1 MFLQQRKY
9 APFLYI
15 RSLKLAFSFGL
26 HYLCTEFS
34 YRVMINRVLIR
45 LKVVQVIYAYYQN
58 EGKNVEAAEKELLY
72 SLSKAYDLYNY
83 LLLLMVE
90 VTRFADRRIDNRRHK
105 LRPTSE
111 DLNPNTRFI
120 DNAFMA
126 QLAQNAQLA
135 AFSSNQKRSWEDEG
149 EFVKRLF
156 ERIEQTDVYQ
166 QYMAKE
172 TLTYEDDR
180 ELWRKLYRQVIA
192 QNDELDE
199 LLEDQSLYWNDDKTI
214 VDTFVLKTIK
224 RFEPENG
231 AEQELLPEYRDEEDK
246 EFARKLLRNAINNAE
261 AYRKLMENNA
271 KNWDMERFAFMDI
284 LIMQVALAE
293 ILSFPTIPVS
303 VSLNEYVEVAK
314 MYSTPKSGSF
324 INGMLDTIVNQLK
337 KENKLHKA

>member
-1 MFLQQRKY
+1 
-9 APFLYI
+9 
-15 RSLKLAFSFGL
+15 
-26 HYLCTEFS
+26 
-34 YRVMINRVLIR
+34 MINRVLIR
-45 LKVVQVIYAYYQN
+45 LKVIQVIYAYYQN
-58 EGKNVEAAEKELLY
+58 EGKSVEAAEKELFY

-105 LRPTSE
+105 LRPTYE

-120 DNAFMA
+120 DNAFIA
-126 QLAQNAQLA
+126 QLAQNKQLEE
-135 AFSSNQKRSWEDEG
+135 FSANQKRSWEDES

-156 ERIEQTDVYQ
+156 SLIEETKAYQ
-166 QYMAKE
+166 EYMAKE

-180 ELWRKLYRQVIA
+180 ELWRKLYRNVIA
-192 QNDELDE
+192 QNEEIDEI
-199 LLEDQSLYWNDDKTI
+199 LEDQSLYWNDDKTI
-214 VDTFVLKTIK
+214 VDTFVLKTI
-224 RFEPENG
+224 RHFEAENG
-231 AEQELLPEYRDEEDK
+231 AEQELLPEFRNDEDR
-246 EFARKLLRNAINNAE
+246 EFARKLLRNAITHAD

-293 ILSFPTIPVS
+293 IFSFPSIPTT

-337 KENKLHKA
+337 KENKLSKA

>member
-1 MFLQQRKY
+1 
-9 APFLYI
+9 
-15 RSLKLAFSFGL
+15 
-26 HYLCTEFS
+26 
-34 YRVMINRVLIR
+34 MINRVLIR
-45 LKVVQVIYAYYQN
+45 LKVIQVIYAYYQN
-58 EGKNVEAAEKELLY
+58 GGKNVEATEKELFY

-105 LRPTSE
+105 LRPTHE

-126 QLAQNAQLA
+126 QLTVNKQLEE
-135 AFSSNQKRSWEDEG
+135 FCKNQKRTWNDEG
-149 EFVKRLF
+149 DFVKRLF
-156 ERIEQTDVYQ
+156 EQIEASNIYQ
-166 QYMAKE
+166 EYMAKE
-172 TLTYEDDR
+172 ALTYEDDR
-180 ELWRKLYRQVIA
+180 ELWRKLYRTFIA
-192 QNDELDE
+192 QNDDIDE
-199 LLEDQSLYWNDDKTI
+199 LLEEQSLYWNDDKAI

-224 RFEPENG
+224 HFDSEKG
-231 AEQELLPEYRDEEDK
+231 AGQELLPEYKSDDDK
-246 EFARKLLRNAINNAE
+246 DFARKLLHNAINNAE
-261 AYRKLMENNA
+261 VYRKLMEQNA
-271 KNWDMERFAFMDI
+271 KNWNMERLAFMDI

-337 KENKLHKA
+337 KENKLRKA

>member
-1 MFLQQRKY
+1 
-9 APFLYI
+9 
-15 RSLKLAFSFGL
+15 
-26 HYLCTEFS
+26 
-34 YRVMINRVLIR
+34 MINRVLIR
-45 LKVVQVIYAYYQN
+45 LKVIQVIYAYYQN
-58 EGKNVEAAEKELLY
+58 GGKNVEATEKELFY

-105 LRPTSE
+105 LRPTHE

-126 QLAQNAQLA
+126 QLTTNKQLEE
-135 AFSSNQKRSWEDEG
+135 FCKNQKRTWDDEG
-149 EFVKRLF
+149 DFVKRLL
-156 ERIEQTDVYQ
+156 EQIEASDIYQ
-166 QYMAKE
+166 EYMAKE
-172 TLTYEDDR
+172 ALTYEDDR
-180 ELWRKLYRQVIA
+180 ELWRKLYRTFIA
-192 QNDELDE
+192 QNDDIDE
-199 LLEDQSLYWNDDKTI
+199 LLEEQSLYWNDDKAI

-224 RFEPENG
+224 HFNPEKG
-231 AEQELLPEYRDEEDK
+231 AGQELLPEYKSDDDK
-246 EFARKLLRNAINNAE
+246 DFARKLLHNAINNAE
-261 AYRKLMENNA
+261 VYHKLMEQNA
-271 KNWDMERFAFMDI
+271 KNWNMERLAFMDI

-337 KENKLHKA
+337 KENKLRKA

>member
-1 MFLQQRKY
+1 
-9 APFLYI
+9 
-15 RSLKLAFSFGL
+15 
-26 HYLCTEFS
+26 
-34 YRVMINRVLIR
+34 MINRVLIR
-45 LKVVQVIYAYYQN
+45 LKVIQVIYAYYQN
-58 EGKNVEAAEKELLY
+58 GSRNVEAAEKELFY

-105 LRPTSE
+105 LRPTEE

-120 DNAFMA
+120 DNAFIA
-126 QLAQNAQLA
+126 QLTANKQLEEFA
-135 AFSSNQKRSWEDEG
+135 ANQKRTWNDEG
-149 EFVKRLF
+149 DFVRNLF
-156 ERIEQTDVYQ
+156 EEIEATEAYQ
-166 QYMAKE
+166 AYMAKD

-180 ELWRKLYRQVIA
+180 ELWRKLYRQVIMPNE
-192 QNDELDE
+192 QIDEI
-199 LLEDQSLYWNDDKTI
+199 LEEQSLYWNDDKTI

-231 AEQELLPEYRDEEDK
+231 DEQELLPEFRDEEDK
-246 EFARKLLRNAINNAE
+246 LFASRLLRSAINNAE
-261 AYRKLMENNA
+261 AYRSLMANNA

-293 ILSFPTIPVS
+293 IICFPGIPVS

-324 INGMLDTIVNQLK
+324 INGMLDNIVNQLK
-337 KENKLHKA
+337 KENKLNKA

>member
-1 MFLQQRKY
+1 
-9 APFLYI
+9 
-15 RSLKLAFSFGL
+15 
-26 HYLCTEFS
+26 
-34 YRVMINRVLIR
+34 MINRVLIR
-45 LKVVQVIYAYYQN
+45 LKVVQILYAYYQN
-58 EGKNVEAAEKELLY
+58 GGKSVEAAEKELFY

-105 LRPTSE
+105 LRPTYE
-111 DLNPNTRFI
+111 DLNPNTRFV

-126 QLAQNAQLA
+126 QLAQNKQLA
-135 AFSSNQKRSWEDEG
+135 EYAANQKRSWDDVS

-156 ERIEQTDVYQ
+156 ERIEQTKTYQ
-166 QYMAKE
+166 EYMAKE
-172 TLTYEDDR
+172 TLAYEDDR
-180 ELWRKLYRQVIA
+180 ELWRKLYRTVIA

-199 LLEDQSLYWNDDKTI
+199 LLEEQSLYWNDDKAI

-231 AEQELLPEYRDEEDK
+231 AEQELMPEYKDEEDK
-246 EFARKLLRNAINNAE
+246 EFARKLFRNAIANAE
-261 AYRKLMENNA
+261 AYRKMMESNA
-271 KNWDMERFAFMDI
+271 KNWDMERLAFMDI

-293 ILSFPTIPVS
+293 ICSFPTIPTT

-337 KENKLHKA
+337 KENKLNKE